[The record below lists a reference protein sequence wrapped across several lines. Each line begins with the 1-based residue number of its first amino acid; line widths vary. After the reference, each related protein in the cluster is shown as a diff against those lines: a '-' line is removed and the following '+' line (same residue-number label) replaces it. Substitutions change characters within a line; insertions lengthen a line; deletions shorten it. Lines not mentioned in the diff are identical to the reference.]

1 MGWDKTNIPP
11 PAPSPQSRQKLAD
24 LGEARDH
31 LRTIAYAAAEGADS
45 VNPEVVILAC
55 LAIARR
61 ASEVG
66 L

>member
-1 MGWDKTNIPP
+1 MDNSTIHRITR
-11 PAPSPQSRQKLAD
+11 SPQRPRQKLDD
-24 LGEARDH
+24 LGAARDH

-61 ASEVG
+61 ASEVS